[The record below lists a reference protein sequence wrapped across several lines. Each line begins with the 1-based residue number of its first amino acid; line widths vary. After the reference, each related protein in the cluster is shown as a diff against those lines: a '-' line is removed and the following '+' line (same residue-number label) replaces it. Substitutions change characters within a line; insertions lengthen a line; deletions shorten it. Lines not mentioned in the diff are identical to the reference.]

1 MLHIPSIYIAES
13 EERGRGIFTSE
24 NIENE
29 DIIEI
34 CPLIIVP
41 KEQILFLDK
50 TILYDYYFLLPDDS
64 EKACFP
70 LGYGMLYNHNPEPNA
85 EVVFDLD
92 NNYIQI
98 HCIQPIPAGEE
109 IFINYQNTKEEEEK
123 PKLWFE
129 VK

>member
-13 EERGRGIFTSE
+13 EERGRGVFTSE
-24 NIENE
+24 SIDNE

-34 CPLIIVP
+34 CPLIFIP
-41 KEQILFLDK
+41 KEQLPFLDK
-50 TILYDYYFLLPDDS
+50 TIIYDYYFLMPDDS
-64 EKACFP
+64 ENACLP
-70 LGYGMLYNHNPEPNA
+70 LGYGMLYNHSAEPNA

-98 HCIQPIPAGEE
+98 HCIQAIAAGEE
-109 IFINYQNTKEEEEK
+109 IFINYQNVADEDEK
-123 PKLWFE
+123 PKLWFK